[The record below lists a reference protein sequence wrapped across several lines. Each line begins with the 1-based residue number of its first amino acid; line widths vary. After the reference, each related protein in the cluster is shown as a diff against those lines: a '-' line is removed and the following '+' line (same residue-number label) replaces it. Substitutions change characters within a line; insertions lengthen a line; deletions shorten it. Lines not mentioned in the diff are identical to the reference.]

1 MQRIKS
7 SQERNKENSS
17 LFLSNKNINHLSKSA
32 RANKINRNVEIYLVE
47 NFSSNENQEN
57 IDVEE
62 ILVNFYKYS
71 LDSYKKKL
79 YENLLKE
86 LEMNNNLLYKGNKES
101 FNIVIIKIKCLMKLM
116 VEKYE
121 NELNEINDEQMSLK
135 DYINKIQRVFLEINA
150 ITKDDDCYEYETITQ
165 VYCKFL
171 IYINFNIININNLKI
186 SILNI

>member
-17 LFLSNKNINHLSKSA
+17 LFLSNKNISHLSKSA
-32 RANKINRNVEIYLVE
+32 RANKIDRNVEIHLVE

-57 IDVEE
+57 INVEE

-135 DYINKIQRVFLEINA
+135 DYINKIQRVFLEI
-150 ITKDDDCYEYETITQ
+150 K
-165 VYCKFL
+165 
-171 IYINFNIININNLKI
+171 
-186 SILNI
+186 